1 MRAHLSNAAYGVL
14 DYAAYPI
21 AMLVSAPA
29 LLKHLGVAQYGVWI
43 VTTAALNTGAII
55 ASGFGDAN
63 IQYIASARS
72 QGNADLLLRAV
83 RSMFGINLVLGVA
96 LAVISWMLMPL
107 AVSRLVSNEGQGPRL
122 PHLAKNERD
131 MGHPLVRD
139 GERNQRLTLRPIS
152 VPDTG
157 RNQTPTLDQTSVP
170 DAGMS
175 QRLTLRLISVHET
188 TQRVAHI
195 SHVFREMWE
204 TRTSTSTTDNSADL
218 QAACLFGLR
227 IASILMLVRAI
238 ESVCVSTQRAFQRYG
253 EAIRISLLAR
263 IISVAAAVLLSLRG
277 FGVAAIMAATA
288 CFMILGTAAQFIRL
302 HQYLGA
308 TSLWPSFDRRATS
321 ALFGF
326 GAFSWLLAVASVL
339 FTQADRLLL
348 GVSLGASTVTA
359 YALCVQMAQPIYGIA
374 SSGLHFL
381 FPYLSG
387 RSVSQPTAMRQ
398 PILLA
403 FAVNL
408 LIVAAGTGL
417 LLLFGQAALNAWVG
431 PSVAQSA
438 AGILAPIAWSF
449 ALLGLSVTAYYSSL
463 ALGQVRMVTAL
474 NLTGGLAMLLLMAW
488 LLPVWGVHGIA
499 IARLAYGAVA
509 LLMYVPLARVL
520 GGTRAP
526 SLSPAGTV

>member
-1 MRAHLSNAAYGVL
+1 MRAHFSNAAYGVL

-29 LLKHLGVAQYGVWI
+29 LLKHLGVAQYGIWI
-43 VTTAALNTGAII
+43 VTTAVLNTGAIV

-72 QGNADLLLRAV
+72 QGSPDLLQRAV
-83 RSMFGINLVLGVA
+83 RSMLGINLLLGAA
-96 LAVISWMLMPL
+96 LATISWMLVPF
-107 AVSRLVSNEGQGPRL
+107 AVTHLVSQGPRL

-131 MGHPLVRD
+131 MGHSLVRD
-139 GERNQRLTLRPIS
+139 RERSQTLTPVPFSPPATEHRERSQILTLVHFS
-152 VPDTG
+152 VPAT
-157 RNQTPTLDQTSVP
+157 
-170 DAGMS
+170 
-175 QRLTLRLISVHET
+175 E
-188 TQRVAHI
+188 QRVPHI
-195 SHVFREMWE
+195 SRAFREMWE
-204 TRTSTSTTDNSADL
+204 TRTSTDL
-218 QAACLFGLR
+218 QTACLFGLR

-238 ESVCVSTQRAFQRYG
+238 ESVCVSTQRAFERYG

-263 IISVAAAVLLSLRG
+263 IIAVAAAVLLSLRG

-288 CFMILGTAAQFIRL
+288 CFMVLGTVAQLIRL
-302 HQYLGA
+302 RQHLGA
-308 TSLWPSFDRRATS
+308 ASLWPSFDRRATS

-381 FPYLSG
+381 FPYLS
-387 RSVSQPTAMRQ
+387 RRNAASMTQ
-398 PILLA
+398 PILMA
-403 FAVNL
+403 VAVNL
-408 LIVAAGTGL
+408 AVVAAGTAV
-417 LLLFGQAALNAWVG
+417 LLLFGHAALNTWVG

-438 AGILAPIAWSF
+438 AGILAPIVWSF
-449 ALLGLSVTAYYSSL
+449 ALLGLSVTGYYSLL
-463 ALGQVRMVTAL
+463 ALGDVRIVTAL

-488 LLPVWGVHGIA
+488 LLPVWGVHGVA
-499 IARLAYGAVA
+499 IARLSYGAIA

-520 GGTRAP
+520 GGARAP
-526 SLSPAGTV
+526 SLSPVCEDV

>member
-1 MRAHLSNAAYGVL
+1 MRAHLSNASYGVI

-21 AMLVSAPA
+21 AMLISAPP
-29 LLKHLGVAQYGVWI
+29 LLKHLGVIQYGIWI

-72 QGNADLLLRAV
+72 QGNPDLLLRAV
-83 RSMFGINLVLGVA
+83 RSMLGINLLLGAA
-96 LAVISWMLMPL
+96 LAVISWI
-107 AVSRLVSNEGQGPRL
+107 LVPFAI
-122 PHLAKNERD
+122 PHLVGPA
-131 MGHPLVRD
+131 
-139 GERNQRLTLRPIS
+139 
-152 VPDTG
+152 
-157 RNQTPTLDQTSVP
+157 
-170 DAGMS
+170 AG
-175 QRLTLRLISVHET
+175 
-188 TQRVAHI
+188 
-195 SHVFREMWE
+195 
-204 TRTSTSTTDNSADL
+204 L
-218 QAACLFGLR
+218 QAACLLGLR

-238 ESVCVSTQRAFQRYG
+238 ESVCVSTQRAFERYG

-277 FGVAAIMAATA
+277 HGVAAIMAATA
-288 CFMILGTAAQFIRL
+288 CFMILGTVAQLIRL
-302 HQYLGA
+302 HQYLEA
-308 TSLWPSFDRRATS
+308 PPLWPSFDRHATS

-326 GAFSWLLAVASVL
+326 GTFSWLLAVASVL

-381 FPYLSG
+381 FPYLSA
-387 RSVSQPTAMRQ
+387 RNAVSQPSAMRQ

-403 FAVNL
+403 FTVNL
-408 LIVAAGTGL
+408 AVVAAGAAI
-417 LLLFGQAALNAWVG
+417 LLFFGHSVLNAWVG
-431 PSVAQSA
+431 PSIAQRA

-449 ALLGLSVTAYYSSL
+449 ALLGLSVTGYYSLL
-463 ALGQVRMVTAL
+463 AFGHVHIVTAL

-499 IARLAYGAVA
+499 MARLAYGFIAI
-509 LLMYVPLARVL
+509 LMYVPLARVL

-526 SLSPAGTV
+526 SLSSVCEEV

>member
-63 IQYIASARS
+63 IQYIASAQS

-96 LAVISWMLMPL
+96 LAVISWMLVPF
-107 AVSRLVSNEGQGPRL
+107 AVTRLVSNEVQGPRL
-122 PHLAKNERD
+122 PHLAKSARD
-131 MGHPLVRD
+131 MGGPLVRHSYKSQ
-139 GERNQRLTLRPIS
+139 NSIPVTAQR
-152 VPDTG
+152 
-157 RNQTPTLDQTSVP
+157 
-170 DAGMS
+170 A
-175 QRLTLRLISVHET
+175 
-188 TQRVAHI
+188 AHI
-195 SHVFREMWE
+195 SRVFRQMWE
-204 TRTSTSTTDNSADL
+204 TRTSTSPADNSADL

-263 IISVAAAVLLSLRG
+263 IISVAAAVLLSLSG

-288 CFMILGTAAQFIRL
+288 CFMILGTVAQLIRL

-308 TSLWPSFDRRATS
+308 ASLWPSFDRRATS

-387 RSVSQPTAMRQ
+387 RNVSQPTSMRQ

-449 ALLGLSVTAYYSSL
+449 ALLGLSVTGYYSSL

>member
-21 AMLVSAPA
+21 AMLISAPA
-29 LLKHLGVAQYGVWI
+29 LLRHLGVAQYGIWI

-63 IQYIASARS
+63 IQYIASVRS
-72 QGNADLLLRAV
+72 QGNPDLMLRAV
-83 RSMFGINLVLGVA
+83 RSMLGINLILGAA
-96 LAVISWMLMPL
+96 LAVISWVLVPF
-107 AVSRLVSNEGQGPRL
+107 AVTHLVGPDRS
-122 PHLAKNERD
+122 
-131 MGHPLVRD
+131 
-139 GERNQRLTLRPIS
+139 GE
-152 VPDTG
+152 
-157 RNQTPTLDQTSVP
+157 
-170 DAGMS
+170 
-175 QRLTLRLISVHET
+175 
-188 TQRVAHI
+188 
-195 SHVFREMWE
+195 
-204 TRTSTSTTDNSADL
+204 L
-218 QAACLFGLR
+218 QAACLLGLR

-238 ESVCVSTQRAFQRYG
+238 ESVCVSTQRAFERYG

-277 FGVAAIMAATA
+277 FGVATIMAATA
-288 CFMILGTAAQFIRL
+288 FFMVIGTAVQLIRL
-302 HQYLGA
+302 RQYLGA
-308 TSLWPSFDRRATS
+308 ASLWPSFDRRATS

-326 GAFSWLLAVASVL
+326 GAFSWLLAVSSVL

-387 RSVSQPTAMRQ
+387 RNAASQPSALQQ

-403 FAVNL
+403 FIVNL
-408 LIVAAGTGL
+408 LIVAVGTAI
-417 LLLFGQAALNAWVG
+417 LLLFGHAALHAWVG
-431 PSVAQSA
+431 PSVAQSSS
-438 AGILAPIAWSF
+438 GILAPIAWSF
-449 ALLGLSVTAYYSSL
+449 ALLGLSVTGYYGLL
-463 ALGQVRMVTAL
+463 ALGHVHMVTAL

-499 IARLAYGAVA
+499 MARLVYGVIAI
-509 LLMYVPLARVL
+509 LMYVPLARVL

-526 SLSPAGTV
+526 SLSPVCEDV